1 MKTHRYFLAIIRDEL
16 EALKELAIEQKFMA
30 FLFLTALV
38 LIGFQLKPA
47 PPKKINIAGYT
58 ALVESIHAFFEGA
71 GFEVNSIAT
80 QGSIQN
86 AELLADPNSG
96 VDAAFIQGGSIDT
109 EMASKIDSLGSI
121 AYEPVWI
128 FYQKSIG
135 KKITNLKELAKLR
148 IGIGPQ
154 KGGTKPMAETLFALD
169 DISLDKNPHF
179 VIDSYENNQR
189 DFENGKLDAII
200 VVTPFVDPSIQQL
213 LRNTN
218 AVLFNF
224 DLAAAYSKKI
234 RYIEQVQMP
243 KGSIDIKNVIPPED
257 INLIATTTTLAVN
270 KNLNEDLQFL
280 LLLAIKNLNRNPDML
295 FFSKRDEFPAYMDPT
310 IKASHVALK
319 FYDYGIPETMRYLPL
334 SIAGFANRF
343 WVLIISLATILYAL
357 AKLNVHLRVIRYHIS
372 HRHGYEELLKI
383 EKSLSLD
390 QPNKNILKSFQAKI
404 EEINQH
410 AISTKVPI
418 GCEADYFQFL
428 HAVEMLRE
436 KIGRLNN
443 LATG

>member
-1 MKTHRYFLAIIRDEL
+1 MKTHRYFLEIISDEL
-16 EALKELAIEQKFMA
+16 EALKELAREQKFIA
-30 FLFLTALV
+30 FLFLVAIL

-47 PPKKINIAGYT
+47 PPKKLNIAGYS

-71 GFEVNSIAT
+71 GFEVNSIPT

-86 AELLADPNSG
+86 AELLATQNSG
-96 VDAAFIQGGSIDT
+96 VDVAFIQGGSINP
-109 EMASKIDSLGSI
+109 EMASKIESLGSI

-135 KKITNLKELAKLR
+135 KKIKSLKELAKLR

-154 KGGTKPMAETLFALD
+154 KGGTRPMAETLFALD
-169 DISLDKNPHF
+169 DISLDNNPHF

-189 DFENGKLDAII
+189 DFESGKLDAII
-200 VVTPFVDPSIQQL
+200 VVTPIVDPSIQQL

-234 RYIEQVQMP
+234 SYIEQVLMP
-243 KGSIDIKNVIPPED
+243 KGSIDINKVIPPED
-257 INLIATTTTLAVN
+257 INLIATTTNLAVN

-343 WVLIISLATILYAL
+343 WVLIISLATVFYAL

-372 HRHGYEELLKI
+372 HRHGYEELLRI
-383 EKSLSLD
+383 EKALSLD
-390 QPNKNILKSFQAKI
+390 HPNKKILESFLVKI
-404 EEINQH
+404 NEINQH
-410 AISTKVPI
+410 AILSKVPI
-418 GCEADYFQFL
+418 GCETDYFQFL
-428 HAVEMLRE
+428 HAVEMLRG
-436 KIGRLNN
+436 KISRLSES
-443 LATG
+443 AAH